1 MEKKGQGRQ
10 ILEIPMTV
18 LWLQYEERVRTTLV
32 NVTSVAKKGAF
43 SQKRDHSFETFSEIS
58 VLNAR
63 K

>member
-1 MEKKGQGRQ
+1 
-10 ILEIPMTV
+10 MTV

-43 SQKRDHSFETFSEIS
+43 SQKRDHSFETFPEIS